1 MIKAADARYP
11 PLIRLLIGGSAFV
24 VMARAMSM
32 PFLAIYLSRRMGLDP
47 ATIGLVIGGG
57 ALVGALGGLVGGH
70 LSDVWGRKRVLIG
83 CLVASGLSFPLL
95 AASST
100 ELQIF
105 LINCVISLASSFYE
119 PVAKAVIS
127 DSLPPDQRLKAFARR
142 YVAVNIG
149 FAVGP
154 PIGAAIGL
162 LETSLTFAVTGG
174 VYVLFAAALLLTARS
189 RSLAPGDATAGADGR
204 SAGWKAA
211 LRFMA
216 KDTSLLLFTL
226 GSLLAT
232 SVHGQMSV
240 TFSQYLNGAFADGI
254 TMFAWL
260 MSLNAV
266 TVILSQPPLS
276 RWSERRPPLTPLVW
290 GALLLSVGAL
300 GFAHAAGMAALAVAM
315 VVFTWGEVLLVPA
328 EYAILDAIAPA
339 SRRGLYYGT
348 HSLNGAGN
356 LLGPWIGGAILSR
369 HGGPLLFYTMAMVA
383 LASMVVFVLG
393 ARLRP
398 ASVPR
403 MESQWS

>member
-1 MIKAADARYP
+1 MTKAADPPYP

-32 PFLAIYLSRRMGLDP
+32 PFLAIYLSRHMGLDP

-83 CLVASGLSFPLL
+83 CLLASGLSFPLL
-95 AASST
+95 AAGST

-127 DSLPPDQRLKAFARR
+127 DSLPPEQRLKAFARR

-154 PIGAAIGL
+154 PLGAAIGL
-162 LETSLTFAVTGG
+162 LETSLAFAVTGG

-189 RSLAPGDATAGADGR
+189 GSFAAADGAPGPDGQ
-204 SAGWKAA
+204 SSGWKAA
-211 LRFMA
+211 LRSVA
-216 KDTSLLLFTL
+216 TDTSLLLFTV
-226 GSLLAT
+226 GSMLAT
-232 SVHGQMSV
+232 SVHGQMSI
-240 TFSQYLNGAFADGI
+240 TFSQYLNGAFADGV
-254 TMFAWL
+254 TKFAWL
-260 MSLNAV
+260 MSLNAA
-266 TVILSQPPLS
+266 TVILSQPLLS
-276 RWSERRPPLTPLVW
+276 RWSERRAPLTPLVG
-290 GALLLSVGAL
+290 GALLLSAGAL
-300 GFAHAAGMAALAVAM
+300 GFAYAAGMEALAGAM

-339 SRRGLYYGT
+339 AKRGLYYGT
-348 HSLNGAGN
+348 HSLNSAGN
-356 LLGPWIGGAILSR
+356 LLGPWAGGVILSR
-369 HGGPLLFYTMAMVA
+369 YGGPMLFYTMALVA
-383 LASMVVFVLG
+383 LVSMVVFVLG
-393 ARLRP
+393 ARIRV
-398 ASVPR
+398 ASQPR
-403 MESQWS
+403 MQSQWS